1 MNKEKLLQALNSQ
14 LKGKEFS
21 NVWSASYDI
30 AKVAENILKEEGYRD
45 FISFN
50 ITCDNYK
57 ANTFFLR
64 YKGYTFAII
73 RIKRVR
79 GDVHWSWY
87 NDHARYD
94 WTYGEF
100 TCDEDFDFFKKACEI
115 EDELLKAQ
123 QAKNKLTIDM
133 TNNLKKVKELFG
145 ENTYSVVNYL
155 SRHYFELNKKIEE
168 TNNHESNII

>member
-30 AKVAENILKEEGYRD
+30 AKVAENILKEEGYKD

-57 ANTFFLR
+57 ANTYFLR
-64 YKGYTFAII
+64 YRGHTFATIN
-73 RIKRVR
+73 IKRVR
-79 GDVHWSWY
+79 GERKYYSGRQALF
-87 NDHARYD
+87 N
-94 WTYGEF
+94 WTYGDF
-100 TCDEDFDFFKKACEI
+100 TSDDEDFDFFKKACEI

-133 TNNLKKVKELFG
+133 INNLKKVKELFG
-145 ENTYSVVNYL
+145 ENTYSVINYL
-155 SRHYFELNKKIEE
+155 SRHYFELNSKIEE
-168 TNNHESNII
+168 VK